1 MKLTLVTIH
10 IENSPQA
17 FPLAG
22 AVLAANVRTDT
33 ETALLDLYLD
43 DTVKNSVDRI
53 LYTEPDIVGF
63 SVYLWNT
70 DKVFEIAESLKK
82 VKPGISLIAGGPEVT
97 ADPQNF
103 DRKHLFTSLFHGEG
117 ELTLNDFLSRYAKG
131 LKPEKMYV
139 QKTGLDL
146 PSLSSPFLEG
156 TINLAEYDGILWEFS
171 RGCVFNC
178 SFCFESRGIRRVRS
192 YPFER
197 IKNELETIKKAGVN
211 QIFILDPTFNINTEL
226 AKEILRLIRKTVP
239 EIHFTFEIRSE
250 FLDEETAELFA
261 DITCSIQIGLQS
273 SDPGVLEKVN
283 RKIDR
288 EDFYEKILL
297 LHEAG
302 AVYGFDLIYGL
313 PGDTF
318 EGFCRSL
325 DYALSLRPNHLDIFP
340 LAVLKGT
347 ELYGTAGTYG
357 IQYKENNPYTVINTP
372 EFSSKELG
380 KAEKLAQACSVFYN
394 KGEAVSWFFMI
405 TRSLDISP
413 SLFLMEFTRFMENRK
428 VSDSAD
434 LDSIMELQT
443 SFVSDI
449 FKKASRTEE
458 GAVACDIINWFGTL
472 SLAERNPGISITR
485 SFSRNMENVLDN
497 LESGI
502 DNLDE
507 LAFFNSSEPCTVE
520 FYTDETGV
528 CSRII
533 TD

>member
-10 IENSPQA
+10 IDDSPQA

-22 AVLAANVRTDT
+22 AVLAANIKADT
-33 ETALLDLYLD
+33 ETVLLDLYLH
-43 DTVKNSVDRI
+43 DTVKDSVDRI
-53 LYTEPDIVGF
+53 LDTEPDIVGF

-70 DKVFEIAESLKK
+70 DRVFEIAESLRTSS
-82 VKPGISLIAGGPEVT
+82 PGISLIAGGPEVT

-103 DRKHLFTSLFHGEG
+103 DRKNLFTSLFQGEG
-117 ELTLNDFLSRYAKG
+117 ELILNDFLSRYAKG
-131 LKPEKMYV
+131 LKPEKLYV

-146 PSLSSPFLEG
+146 PSLASPFLEG
-156 TINLAEYDGILWEFS
+156 TIDPAEYDGILWEFS

-178 SFCFESRGIRRVRS
+178 SFCFESRGIRKVRS

-197 IKNELETIKKAGVN
+197 IKSELETIKNAGVN
-211 QIFILDPTFNINTEL
+211 QIFILDPTFNINTGR
-226 AKEILRLIRKTVP
+226 AKEILRLIRETVP

-273 SDPGVLEKVN
+273 ADPGVLKKVN
-283 RKIDR
+283 RRIDR
-288 EDFYEKILL
+288 DDFYEKILL

-318 EGFCRSL
+318 EGFRRSL

-347 ELYGTAGTYG
+347 ELYGTAGDYG
-357 IQYKENNPYTVINTP
+357 IVYRNENPYTVLHTP
-372 EFSSKELG
+372 EFSSEEMG
-380 KAEKLAQACSVFYN
+380 KAEKLAQACSIFYN
-394 KGEAVSWFFMI
+394 IGEAVSWFFML
-405 TRSLDISP
+405 TEALDISP
-413 SLFLMEFTRFMENRK
+413 SLFLMEFARFTEGMELTG
-428 VSDSAD
+428 SPG
-434 LDSIMELQT
+434 LDSVMKLQI

-449 FKKASRTEE
+449 FGRDSRDDE

-472 SLAERNPGISITR
+472 SLAERNPGISIVR
-485 SFSRNMENVLDN
+485 NFSRNMENMLEN
-497 LESGI
+497 IESGI
-502 DNLDE
+502 DNLYE
-507 LAFFNSSEPCTVE
+507 LAFFNPPEPCRIE
-520 FYTDETGV
+520 FYMDETGV